1 MNLTRDLAAD
11 LAADN
16 ALLFVGDSLRDAAAP
31 LPLTQ
36 IAELLAQQI
45 SYDRPDRSLTAVAR
59 DFEALRGRQPL
70 VQALRDALRQL
81 ALQPSALHELLA
93 QAVLPSSKII
103 TTAYDALLEDALRMA
118 GKSYVLIVRDA
129 DVPYFD
135 ESKVVVIKM
144 QGDLSQPD
152 SLVITEDDFDE
163 FLARLPT
170 LSDLIRAFFA
180 TKTLIFLGYDLTSP
194 AFKRLFAQVTRSVR
208 EHRRR
213 AYAVIEQPLNAA
225 DQQYWAQKGV
235 ELVPDNTA
243 HFLQE
248 LMAGIQALT
257 PTPAAAPP
265 VDDAPPPPAPLPAS
279 PYKGLD
285 AFDATDAAIF
295 FGRQEDSARL
305 ANKILANPL
314 VVVYGESGSGKT
326 SLLRAGV
333 TPRLLRAGFE
343 VHLTRVREFDPAA
356 TGNLPDLAARAVLVL
371 DQAEELL
378 LLWGEA
384 QRQAFA
390 QALMAALADRSHD
403 WRVVLAVRDDFLPQL
418 ASLEKLIPGL
428 LDQRYRL
435 ERLSWEGA
443 GEAITGPA
451 ARFNVSFEPLL
462 VERLLHDLWQGGVAP
477 PQLQL
482 VCERL
487 YHQFG
492 RPGATI
498 RLADYQQVGGAA
510 GILAA
515 YLTDALAAY
524 TPEEQP
530 QVQAVLSALVTS
542 HQTKAVLSAD
552 EVTAASGLP
561 ATTVTALLERL
572 LGQRLLRRVDD
583 SHFEL
588 SHDYLAARIAG
599 WLDAQQVAL
608 KQAQELL
615 ARLLADWQARRAFA
629 SQGDFDLLD
638 AQRARLHLTPDAT
651 SFLLRCAVRYNRQV
665 DAWLALTPDDAT
677 RTAVLLDLLAHREA
691 EARAQAAARLGA
703 ITAAAMTPAVLPA
716 LAQAALTD
724 AAPEVRSAAAEAF
737 GRLGGTWREPAV
749 AVALADTTQAA
760 AALTVLGAVRDV
772 NPLALHGLAAATRRG
787 AFLQTARRR
796 YQRAT
801 GFIRQQ
807 TAAGGIGGAVGFGLG
822 FGLLAFFQYNRSQ
835 TLPAILTLSALLLLT
850 LLMGLLGAVGG
861 AVFGA
866 ARALGQIVW
875 QERPRAGAALGGV
888 LGGSIGFALTL
899 GGLALLSGLTPL
911 AWLIASLGLALLLGL
926 GLAPSAWPLQAVTA
940 LTTGAAGMMLASRF
954 GVGNHILT
962 VEAAL
967 AGALIGLSLALAL
980 RSRRAGADVGG
991 KPSV

>member
-1 MNLTRDLAAD
+1 MNLTGDLAAD

-16 ALLFVGDSLRDAAAP
+16 ALLFVGDSLRGDAAP

-144 QGDLSQPD
+144 QGDISQPD

-194 AFKRLFAQVTRSVR
+194 AFKRLFAQVTRSVH

-213 AYAVIEQPLNAA
+213 AYAVIEQPLNPT

-235 ELVPDNTA
+235 DLVPDNIGR
-243 HFLQE
+243 FLQE
-248 LMAGIQALT
+248 LLTGIQALT
-257 PTPAAAPP
+257 STPANAPP
-265 VDDAPPPPAPLPAS
+265 VDVTAPTAPLPAS

-305 ANKILANPL
+305 ANKILVNPL

-333 TPRLLRAGFE
+333 TPRLVRAGFD
-343 VHLTRVREFDPAA
+343 VRLVRVRDFDPAA
-356 TGNLPDLAARAVLVL
+356 TGNLPDLAARAVLIL

-378 LLWGEA
+378 VLWGEA

-390 QALMAALADRSHD
+390 QALMAALADHSHD

-435 ERLSWEGA
+435 ERLTWEGA

-492 RPGATI
+492 QPGATI

-552 EVTAASGLP
+552 EVATASGLP
-561 ATTVTALLERL
+561 AATVTALLDRL

-583 SHFEL
+583 VHFEL

-599 WLDAQQVAL
+599 WLDAQQIAL

-651 SFLLRCAVRYNRQV
+651 FFLLRCAVRYNRQV
-665 DAWLALTPDDAT
+665 DAWLTLTTDEAT
-677 RTAVLLDLLAHREA
+677 RITVLLDLLAHREA
-691 EARAQAAARLGA
+691 EARAQAAAHLGA
-703 ITAAAMTPAVLPA
+703 RPAAAMTPAVLPA

-724 AAPEVRSAAAEAF
+724 AAPEVRTAAAEAF

-749 AVALADTTQAA
+749 AVALADTAQQA

-772 NPLALHGLAAATRRG
+772 NPLALHGLAAATQRRAFWQTAQRRG
-787 AFLQTARRR
+787 R
-796 YQRAT
+796 RAT
-801 GFIRQQ
+801 AFVRQQ
-807 TAAGGIGGAVGFGLG
+807 AVAGGMGGALGFGLG

-835 TLPAILTLSALLLLT
+835 TLPAILTLSALFLLT
-850 LLMGLLGAVGG
+850 LLMGLLGAAGG
-861 AVFGA
+861 AIFSV
-866 ARALGQIVW
+866 ARALGQVIW
-875 QERPRAGAALGGV
+875 QERPLAGAALGGV
-888 LGGSIGFALTL
+888 VGGSIGFALTL
-899 GGLALLSGLTPL
+899 GALALLSGLTPL
-911 AWLIASLGLALLLGL
+911 TWLIASLGLALLLGL

-940 LTTGAAGMMLASRF
+940 LAAGAAGMMWASRF
-954 GVGNHILT
+954 GIGNQILVG
-962 VEAAL
+962 EAGL

-980 RSRRAGADVGG
+980 RSQRV
-991 KPSV
+991 SVRLSASA

>member
-1 MNLTRDLAAD
+1 MNLTGDLAAD
-11 LAADN
+11 LVADN
-16 ALLFVGDSLRDAAAP
+16 ALLFVGDSLRGDTAS

-144 QGDLSQPD
+144 QGDISQPD

-180 TKTLIFLGYDLTSP
+180 TKTLIFLGYDLSSP
-194 AFKRLFAQVTRSVR
+194 SFKRLFAQVTRSVR
-208 EHRRR
+208 EHRRV
-213 AYAVIEQPLNAA
+213 AYAVIEQPLNPA
-225 DQQYWAQKGV
+225 DQPYWAQKGV
-235 ELVPDNTA
+235 ELVLDGTA
-243 HFLQE
+243 HFLQQ
-248 LMAGIQALT
+248 LLADIQAQTTAPSST
-257 PTPAAAPP
+257 PPAEVA
-265 VDDAPPPPAPLPAS
+265 PAPLPAS

-295 FGRQEDSARL
+295 YGRQEDSARL

-333 TPRLLRAGFE
+333 TPRLVRAGFA
-343 VHLTRVREFDPAA
+343 VRLARVREFDPAA
-356 TGNLPDLAARAVLVL
+356 TGNLPGLAARAVLIL

-378 LLWGEA
+378 VLWGEA

-390 QALMAALADRSHD
+390 QALMAALADHSHD
-403 WRVVLAVRDDFLPQL
+403 WRVALVVRDDFLPQL

-462 VERLLHDLWQGGVAP
+462 VESLLHDLWQGGVAP

-482 VCERL
+482 VCDRL

-552 EVTAASGLP
+552 EVTTASSLP
-561 ATTVTALLERL
+561 AATVTALLDRL

-583 SHFEL
+583 THFEL

-615 ARLLADWQARRAFA
+615 ARLLADWQARRSFP

-638 AQRARLHLTPDAT
+638 TQRARLHLTPDAT

-691 EARAQAAARLGA
+691 EARAQAAVHLGA
-703 ITAAAMTPAVLPA
+703 LTAAAMTPALLPA

-724 AAPEVRSAAAEAF
+724 AAPEVRTAAAEAF
-737 GRLGGTWREPAV
+737 GRLGGTWREPTV

-772 NPLALHGLAAATRRG
+772 NPLALHGLAAATQRR
-787 AFLQTARRR
+787 AFWKTAQRRCL
-796 YQRAT
+796 RAT

-807 TAAGGIGGAVGFGLG
+807 AVAGVIGGAVGFGLG

-835 TLPAILTLSALLLLT
+835 TLPAILTLSALFLLT
-850 LLMGLLGAVGG
+850 LLMGLLGAAGG
-861 AVFGA
+861 AIFSV
-866 ARALGQIVW
+866 ARALGQITW
-875 QERPRAGAALGGV
+875 QERPLAGAALGGV
-888 LGGSIGFALTL
+888 VGGSIGFALTL
-899 GGLALLSGLTPL
+899 GALALLSGLTPL
-911 AWLIASLGLALLLGL
+911 TWLIASLGLALLLGL
-926 GLAPSAWPLQAVTA
+926 GLAPSAWPLQPATA
-940 LTTGAAGMMLASRF
+940 LAAGAAGMMAASRF
-954 GVGNHILT
+954 GIGNQILT
-962 VEAAL
+962 LEAAL

-980 RSRRAGADVGG
+980 RPRRVGADG
-991 KPSV
+991 SVSTSV

>member
-1 MNLTRDLAAD
+1 MNLTHDLAAD

-16 ALLFVGDSLRDAAAP
+16 ALLFVGDSLRGDAAP

-59 DFEALRGRQPL
+59 DFQALRGRQPL

-225 DQQYWAQKGV
+225 DQQYWAQKGI

-243 HFLQE
+243 RFLQE
-248 LMAGIQALT
+248 LLASIQALT
-257 PTPAAAPP
+257 PALTSPEDAA
-265 VDDAPPPPAPLPAS
+265 PPPAPLPAS

-285 AFDATDAAIF
+285 AFDAADAAIF

-314 VVVYGESGSGKT
+314 VVTYGESGSGKT

-333 TPRLLRAGFE
+333 TPRLLRAGFD
-343 VHLTRVREFDPAA
+343 VRLVRIRDFDPAA
-356 TGNLPDLAARAVLVL
+356 TGHLPDLAPRAVLIL

-390 QALMAALADRSHD
+390 QALMAALGDRGRD
-403 WRVVLAVRDDFLPQL
+403 WRVVLVARDDFLPQL

-443 GEAITGPA
+443 SEAITGPA

-462 VERLLHDLWQGGVAP
+462 VERLLHDLWQDGVAP

-487 YHQFG
+487 YRQFG

-561 ATTVTALLERL
+561 AAAVAALLERL

-583 SHFEL
+583 IHFEL

-638 AQRARLHLTPDAT
+638 AQRARLRLTPDAT

-677 RTAVLLDLLAHREA
+677 RAAVLLDLLAHHEA
-691 EARAQAAARLGA
+691 EARAQAAAHLGMLK
-703 ITAAAMTPAVLPA
+703 AAAITPAVLPA

-724 AAPEVRSAAAEAF
+724 AAPEVRTAAAEAF
-737 GRLGGTWREPAV
+737 GRVGGTWREPAV

-772 NPLALHGLAAATRRG
+772 NPLALHGLSAATQRR
-787 AFLQTARRR
+787 AFWKTARRR
-796 YQRAT
+796 YQRAS

-807 TAAGGIGGAVGFGLG
+807 TAAGVIGGAVGFGLG

-835 TLPAILTLSALLLLT
+835 TLPAILTLSALFFLT
-850 LLMGLLGAVGG
+850 LLMGLLGAAGG
-861 AVFGA
+861 AVFSA
-866 ARALGQIVW
+866 ARALGQIIW
-875 QERPRAGAALGGV
+875 QESPRAGAALGGV
-888 LGGSIGFALTL
+888 LGGSIGFALIL
-899 GGLALLSGLTPL
+899 GALALLSGLTPL
-911 AWLIASLGLALLLGL
+911 AWLIASLGLALLLGF
-926 GLAPSAWPLQAVTA
+926 GLAPSAWPLQAATA

-967 AGALIGLSLALAL
+967 AGALIGVSLALAL
-980 RSRRAGADVGG
+980 RPRRMGAEVGG